1 MRLTY
6 VAALCC
12 VVPLFFAATPV
23 RAQNAADASAQG
35 ASTDPIVKMH
45 ERIAAANQVYE
56 RKVAAAKKVYDR
68 QKAAAAK
75 ERDAAVQTARYGVN
89 E

>member
-1 MRLTY
+1 MKLTY
-6 VAALCC
+6 VAVLRC
-12 VVPLFFAATPV
+12 VVPLFVATAPV
-23 RAQNAADASAQG
+23 HAQNAADAPAQG
-35 ASTDPIVKMH
+35 GSTDPIVKMH
-45 ERIAAANQVYE
+45 EQIAAANQVYE

-75 ERDAAVQTARYGVN
+75 ERDAAIQTARYGVN